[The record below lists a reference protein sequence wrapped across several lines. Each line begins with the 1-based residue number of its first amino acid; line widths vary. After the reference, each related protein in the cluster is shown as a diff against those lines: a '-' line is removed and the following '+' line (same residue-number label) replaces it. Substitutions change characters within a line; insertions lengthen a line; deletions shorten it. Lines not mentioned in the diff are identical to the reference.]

1 MEKNFLTA
9 LIVSIIYVL
18 LGIIDSRFIKKDA
31 APLKNHMKSSVL
43 VFIGVLIVV
52 FVGFMV
58 PASGGGARPPAFT
71 GTNFESCMVSI

>member
-31 APLKNHMKSSVL
+31 APLKSHMKSSVL
-43 VFIGVLIVV
+43 VFISVLMGSYLI
-52 FVGFMV
+52 GFMV
-58 PASGGGARPPAFT
+58 PSSGSGAASTPAFT
-71 GTNFESCMVSI
+71 GAPDF